1 VIRVDLSITQAR
13 SVGIDRARASSS
25 HCVVAVPGFQWW
37 AMRANP
43 VPVYDACTMTA
54 WLTLE
59 QALGAPGL
67 RVAPVRAGLP
77 SPWSEF
83 VRACF
88 HVKRIPYS
96 LVDARD
102 ADRGLTSI
110 KTLTGQASLPV
121 VFWNDERPR
130 SNWLEQLVLAE
141 RISLTP
147 RLLPEDPVERAKVVG
162 LIAELCSEGGFGWHR
177 RVMMI
182 ARLLTEPTFG
192 ERERGIGQYLSQKY
206 RHNTDSVEGST
217 KHCEAIVSTFAG
229 LRASGHD
236 YLSGSRL
243 TALDLAWAAFAAL
256 IQPLSEDLC
265 PMKPLWRDLYTWMP
279 SLTPHHTVEAL
290 LSFRERIYRDWLP
303 LPVDLG

>member
-1 VIRVDLSITQAR
+1 M
-13 SVGIDRARASSS
+13 
-25 HCVVAVPGFQWW
+25 C
-37 AMRANP
+37 ANP
-43 VPVYDACTMTA
+43 SPVYDVPTMTP

-67 RVAPVRAGLP
+67 RVAPVRGGLP

-83 VRACF
+83 VRACL
-88 HVKRIPYS
+88 HVKRIPCL

-102 ADRGLTSI
+102 ADRGLASI
-110 KTLTGQASLPV
+110 KTLTGQESLPV

-130 SNWLEQLVLAE
+130 SNWLEQLVLVE
-141 RISLTP
+141 RISMKP
-147 RLLPEDPVERAKVVG
+147 RLLPDDPVERARVVG
-162 LIAELCSEGGFGWHR
+162 LIAELCCEGGFGWHR

-182 ARLLTEPTFG
+182 ARLLKDPAFG

-206 RHNTDSVEGST
+206 RHNTDSVEKST
-217 KHCEAIVSTFAG
+217 KHCEEIVSTFAG
-229 LRASGHD
+229 LRAAGHD
-236 YLSGSRL
+236 YLSGSSL

-279 SLTPHHTVEAL
+279 SVTPRLSVEAL
-290 LSFRERIYRDWLP
+290 LSFRERIYRDRLK

>member
-1 VIRVDLSITQAR
+1 MPPASRRSGIGVPVKEVIGRPTAGLQSRALR
-13 SVGIDRARASSS
+13 RKSVS
-25 HCVVAVPGFQWW
+25 
-37 AMRANP
+37 
-43 VPVYDACTMTA
+43 VYDAYTMTP

-102 ADRGLTSI
+102 ADRGLTSVM
-110 KTLTGQASLPV
+110 KLTGQASLPV
-121 VFWNDERPR
+121 VLWNDERPR

-141 RISLTP
+141 RIGRQP
-147 RLLPEDPVERAKVVG
+147 YLLPDDPFERAKVVG
-162 LIAELCSEGGFGWHR
+162 LIAELCAEASFGWHR

-182 ARLLTEPTFG
+182 VRLLTEPAFD
-192 ERERGIGQYLSQKY
+192 ERERSIGQYLSKKY
-206 RHNTDSVEGST
+206 RHKTDSIEAST
-217 KHCEAIVSTFAG
+217 KRCEEVICTFAD
-229 LRASGHD
+229 LRAAGHE
-236 YLSGSRL
+236 YLLGPNL

-256 IQPLSEDLC
+256 IQPLPEDLC
-265 PMKPLWRDLYTWMP
+265 PMKPMWRDLYTWTP
-279 SLTPHHTVEAL
+279 SATPRDRLEAL
-290 LSFRERIYRDWLP
+290 LSLRDRIYRDWLP
-303 LPVDLG
+303 LPVEVG

>member
-1 VIRVDLSITQAR
+1 
-13 SVGIDRARASSS
+13 
-25 HCVVAVPGFQWW
+25 
-37 AMRANP
+37 
-43 VPVYDACTMTA
+43 MTP

-67 RVAPVRAGLP
+67 RVAPVRGGLP

-102 ADRGLTSI
+102 ADRGLASI
-110 KTLTGQASLPV
+110 KTLTGQESLPV

-141 RISLTP
+141 RISTKP
-147 RLLPEDPVERAKVVG
+147 RLLPDDPVERAEVVG
-162 LIAELCSEGGFGWHR
+162 LIAELCNEDGFGWHR

-182 ARLLTEPTFG
+182 ARLLEDPTLG
-192 ERERGIGQYLSQKY
+192 ERERGVGRYLSQKY
-206 RHNTDSVEGST
+206 RRNTDSVEQST
-217 KHCEAIVSTFAG
+217 KHCEEIVSTFAG
-229 LRASGHD
+229 MRATGHD
-236 YLSGSRL
+236 YLSGSSL

-256 IQPLSEDLC
+256 IQPLPEELC

-279 SLTPHHTVEAL
+279 SVTPGHSVEAL
-290 LSFRERIYRDWLP
+290 LSFRDRIYRDWLP

>member
-1 VIRVDLSITQAR
+1 
-13 SVGIDRARASSS
+13 
-25 HCVVAVPGFQWW
+25 
-37 AMRANP
+37 MRTNP
-43 VPVYDACTMTA
+43 ALVYDACTMSP

-110 KTLTGQASLPV
+110 KTLTGQESLPV

-130 SNWLEQLVLAE
+130 SNWLDQLVLAE
-141 RISLTP
+141 RISLQP
-147 RLLPEDPVERAKVVG
+147 RLLPDDPFERAKAVG
-162 LIAELCSEGGFGWHR
+162 LIAELCSEAGFGWHR

-192 ERERGIGQYLSQKY
+192 ERERGIGHYLSKKY

-217 KHCEAIVSTFAG
+217 KQCEEIVSTFAG
-229 LRASGHD
+229 LRAAGHD
-236 YLSGSRL
+236 YLLGSTL

-256 IQPLSEDLC
+256 IQPLAEDLC

-279 SLTPHHTVEAL
+279 SVTPHHAVEAM
-290 LSFRERIYRDWLP
+290 LSFRERIYRAWLP